1 MKNNNTTEY
10 KVLVTVDGKTVPC
23 NQYLENI
30 QSAGDGTVS
39 MFVRGSGIPPEFFED
54 EEELYSR
61 ELYFTG
67 DLVDVDDGDDERFP
81 SKTEPSLWFENIE
94 DYDKETNFRKC
105 FPVVDHEKKTMTFA
119 RSEEHTSGT
128 PVT

>member
-1 MKNNNTTEY
+1 MNDNNTTEY
-10 KVLVTVDGKTVPC
+10 KILVTVDGKTVPS

-30 QSAGDGTVS
+30 QSADGGTVS
-39 MFVRGSGIPPEFFED
+39 MFVRGSGIPPELFED

-61 ELYFTG
+61 ELYVTG

-94 DYDKETNFRKC
+94 DYDDWFENDGETNSKKC
-105 FPVVDHEKKTMTFA
+105 FPVVDHEKKTITFA
-119 RSEEHTSGT
+119 F
-128 PVT
+128 